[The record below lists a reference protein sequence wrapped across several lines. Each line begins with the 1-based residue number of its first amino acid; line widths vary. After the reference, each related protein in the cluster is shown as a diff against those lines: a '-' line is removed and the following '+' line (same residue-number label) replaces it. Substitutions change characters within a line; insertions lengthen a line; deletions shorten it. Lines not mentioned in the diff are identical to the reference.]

1 MKTRR
6 WHVRK
11 VYSKKFTRFPKTTG
25 HTDGKKTRSTSRES
39 QSEMFSYLWRTRRPE
54 GHSEVRCL
62 NPISGLIEPG
72 EPGQATDC
80 PTAWCIRWS
89 LKDTTAEVIG
99 KKKTHI
105 VNNMMS
111 LNCFPKLKSLFI
123 WVTHYGV
130 NLTFGTLMHAIFQR
144 KNCKHYIL
152 FKWSYYHSS
161 KHKHASFLCKLGS
174 LLFAPYSQNS
184 LLLTLSYNGPLFKI
198 HICVNFIA
206 ISSNEDQWVEKENM
220 QWKGKILVECIFLAK
235 ANAISK
241 ILFAHMYSR
250 YFKVPYVLP
259 RALCFNKRS

>member
-99 KKKTHI
+99 KKKSHI
-105 VNNMMS
+105 VNNMVS
-111 LNCFPKLKSLFI
+111 LNCFPKFLITGWI
-123 WVTHYGV
+123 WHFAHLCMPYFSAKTVST
-130 NLTFGTLMHAIFQR
+130 TF
-144 KNCKHYIL
+144 C
-152 FKWSYYHSS
+152 
-161 KHKHASFLCKLGS
+161 
-174 LLFAPYSQNS
+174 
-184 LLLTLSYNGPLFKI
+184 
-198 HICVNFIA
+198 
-206 ISSNEDQWVEKENM
+206 SNEVTLILQSINM
-220 QWKGKILVECIFLAK
+220 PPF
-235 ANAISK
+235 
-241 ILFAHMYSR
+241 
-250 YFKVPYVLP
+250 YV
-259 RALCFNKRS
+259 N